1 MLTAESRQ
9 GNFSSKMYGAYLADQ
24 RQLVSHGAPI
34 AESFLA
40 WHRERQWD
48 TEKGEVSYRGGRH
61 QQTRTPTMVVACRYW
76 YELTDGYWGQFVLT
90 QIPHQYPQD
99 LLPRGRHLT
108 SMQNFAGM
116 LEYLRSWVWRAE
128 GIVESSGGCLVST
141 GSLPFLIDDAGQP
154 LHLGEYVAGRS
165 VFTTE
170 AEAYNYILD
179 IAARDLQYRGFRDDR
194 VANFR
199 HDTSSQ
205 KLVARVL

>member
-1 MLTAESRQ
+1 M
-9 GNFSSKMYGAYLADQ
+9 
-24 RQLVSHGAPI
+24 
-34 AESFLA
+34 
-40 WHRERQWD
+40 
-48 TEKGEVSYRGGRH
+48 
-61 QQTRTPTMVVACRYW
+61 
-76 YELTDGYWGQFVLT
+76 T

-116 LEYLRSWVWRAE
+116 LEYLCSWAWRAE

-141 GSLPFLIDDAGQP
+141 GSLPFLIDDAGHP

-179 IAARDLQYRGFRDDR
+179 IAARDLQ
-194 VANFR
+194 
-199 HDTSSQ
+199 
-205 KLVARVL
+205 